1 MKTVLFFILEQYADW
16 EAAYLSSAVNMLG
29 QGGFEI
35 KTVSLTKDAVTSIG
49 GFRTIPDY
57 DIDSVPEDYEALILI
72 GGMCWRTSE
81 AGTAAALAEKCFKK
95 GKILGGI
102 CDASAFLGTAGLL
115 NDVPHTS
122 NDPNDLKQW
131 AGGAYT
137 GGSLYVHKQAVRGGN
152 VITANGT
159 AALEFAREVLFA
171 LKVASCDK
179 INDWYNFHKLGYYCA
194 AMPEMQ

>member
-1 MKTVLFFILEQYADW
+1 MKTILFFILEQYADW

-35 KTVSLTKDAVTSIG
+35 KTVSLTKDTVTSIG

-57 DIDSVPEDYEALILI
+57 DIDSVPEDYEALLLI
-72 GGMCWRTSE
+72 GGMCWRTPE
-81 AGTAAALAEKCFKK
+81 ARKAAPLAEECLKK

-115 NDVPHTS
+115 NNVPHTS
-122 NDPNDLKQW
+122 NDLNDLKQW

-137 GGSLYVHKQAVRGGN
+137 GEPLYVHKQAVRGGN
-152 VITANGT
+152 VVTANGT
-159 AALEFAREVLFA
+159 AALEFAREVLLA
-171 LKVASCDK
+171 LKVASGDK